1 MPVTVGSRC
10 IQPCKFVYP
19 ARHRLIL
26 NLQTM
31 KVRNCVLLNGLI
43 FILCL
48 TSCYDKDGSKL
59 RVNNTSN
66 NPIYVTWT
74 TDDTTLS
81 VVVNPIFN
89 PQTDKVEAHTI
100 QNGYYQD
107 ASKGLFDGKTQ
118 KLSVFIFDAK
128 VLEST
133 PWDTIQAKNMVLKRY
148 DFTLSE
154 LEKTQWLVTYP

>member
-1 MPVTVGSRC
+1 
-10 IQPCKFVYP
+10 
-19 ARHRLIL
+19 
-26 NLQTM
+26 M
-31 KVRNCVLLNGLI
+31 KTSKHVFLTGLI

-48 TSCYDKDGSKL
+48 NSCFDKDGFKL